1 MKTLILGLGNSI
13 RCDDGVGNR
22 IAQILENEI
31 SDPQVTVTETNAA
44 GLGLLDLLT
53 GYERAIIIDAIQTQ
67 KGKAGQVHR
76 LSLHDLAVPHY
87 LSATHNID
95 LATALELGTRLGL
108 ALPEE
113 VIIFAIEAADVTTF
127 SEECTPE
134 VERAIPEVMKLV
146 LEELRGAYSP

>member
-1 MKTLILGLGNSI
+1 MRTLILGLGNPI

-31 SDPQVTVTETNAA
+31 SDPEVTVTETNAV
-44 GLGLLDLLT
+44 GLDLLDLLT

-67 KGKAGQVHR
+67 KGRAGQVHR
-76 LSLHDLAVPHY
+76 LSLQDLGAPHY

-134 VERAIPEVMKLV
+134 VERAIPAVVESV

>member
-1 MKTLILGLGNSI
+1 MKTLILGLGNAI

-31 SDPQVTVTETNAA
+31 SDPEVTVTETNAA
-44 GLGLLDLLT
+44 GLDLLDLLT

-67 KGKAGQVHR
+67 KGRAGQVHR
-76 LSLHDLAVPHY
+76 LSLHDLGAPHY

-134 VERAIPEVMKLV
+134 VERAIPEVVESV